1 MKEIS
6 GRAFAERFAL
16 NPSSFAWLLGA
27 GASATAGIPTGYQMI
42 QEFRTRLFA
51 SETGISL
58 REIDPA
64 DPVWQSRID
73 LHHERQGVLPAKGDP
88 SEYSRAF
95 EMLYP
100 TPEDRRLFIR
110 NQVSKGSPSLG
121 HKVLGSLLGARKTPC
136 VFTTN
141 FDSLIESAATIA
153 AQLLP
158 AGGRAE
164 PTLAAIDNAARAE
177 TCLRE
182 SEWPLIVK
190 LHGDYQSVELK
201 NTDGELAQQDAQL
214 RLVLAQ
220 SLQRFGLVVVGYS
233 GRDHSV
239 MQALNA
245 VLRSTVRY
253 PKGIYWLCRDSANL
267 LPAVKEF
274 LEQAELAQVDV
285 HLVHGTTF
293 DELCGDIADVTD
305 LPPSLVTHVFG
316 NRSTATLAQ
325 VPLQRQA
332 ALKAP
337 VLRLSAMPLF
347 EIPRSARKI
356 TLNSN
361 AGIAEVRAM
370 LKQAGARATVGQ
382 AGNAGILAAFG
393 ADAPMVTAL
402 APLGARLAGE
412 IALDIAKDSWA
423 IGVIYDALVRAL
435 CRDLPLFARLNRR
448 GHSLSVSRPNGELPR
463 EMAQARRDLLSRL
476 KVAYGSE
483 LTGPVPRTSAKY
495 SEGLSIR
502 LELADDHWWVV
513 FEPATFIDFDHRAP
527 EGDPAQGTAEWR
539 NAEDWRRE
547 RWVQK
552 YNHRW
557 SAILDAWVELLTH
570 AQGPRRPA
578 YGLAQEAS
586 AIVGVDAVFELGPKT
601 ARSRPAHDHDF
612 FHVQRGQR

>member
-16 NPSSFAWLLGA
+16 NPSGFAWLLGA

-51 SETGISL
+51 SDTGISL

-73 LHHERQGVLPAKGDP
+73 RHHERQDRLPSKGDP
-88 SEYSRAF
+88 SEYCRAF
-95 EMLYP
+95 ETLYP
-100 TPEDRRLFIR
+100 TPEDRRLYIR
-110 NQVSKGSPSLG
+110 NQVNKGSPSLG
-121 HKVLGSLLGARKTPC
+121 HKVVGSLLGSRQTPC

-153 AQLLP
+153 SQMLP
-158 AGGRAE
+158 AGERAV

-201 NTDGELAQQDAQL
+201 NTDQELAQQDARL
-214 RLVLAQ
+214 RLVLTQ
-220 SLQRFGLVVVGYS
+220 SLQRFGLVIVGYS
-233 GRDHSV
+233 GRDDSV
-239 MQALNA
+239 MQALKA
-245 VLRSTVRY
+245 VLRASVRY
-253 PKGIYWLCRDSANL
+253 PKGIYWLCRDSSSL
-267 LPAVKEF
+267 LPAVREF
-274 LEQAELAQVDV
+274 LEEAELAQVDAHIV
-285 HLVHGTTF
+285 RGTTF

-305 LPPSLVTHVFG
+305 LPPPLTTYAFG
-316 NRSTATLAQ
+316 DRSTAAVAQ

-337 VLRLSAMPLF
+337 VLRLSALPVFHM
-347 EIPRSARKI
+347 PRSARKI
-356 TLNSN
+356 ILDSK
-361 AGIAEVRAM
+361 AGIADVRAL
-370 LKQAGARATVGQ
+370 LKQDGVRATVGQ
-382 AGNAGILAAFG
+382 AGHAATLAAFG
-393 ADAPMVTAL
+393 DDALIKKAL
-402 APLGARLAGE
+402 APLGAKLAGE
-412 IALDIAKDSWA
+412 ITLDIAKDSWA
-423 IGVIYDALVRAL
+423 KGVIYDALVRAL
-435 CRDLPLFARLNRR
+435 CRDFPLFARLHGR
-448 GHSLSVSRPNGELPR
+448 GHSLSVSRPSGELSR
-463 EMAQARRDLLSRL
+463 EAAQARGDILSRL

-483 LTGPVPRTSAKY
+483 LTGPVPGTSGKY

-502 LELADDHWWVV
+502 LEHADEHWWAV
-513 FEPATFIDFDHRAP
+513 FEPTTFIDLDHRAP
-527 EGDPAQGTAEWR
+527 DVDPAQSSAEWR
-539 NAEDWRRE
+539 MAEDWRRE

-557 SAILDAWVELLTH
+557 SAILDAWVELLAHTR
-570 AQGPRRPA
+570 GSRRCA
-578 YGLAQEAS
+578 YGLSQET
-586 AIVGVDAVFELGPKT
+586 GVDAVFELGAKT

-612 FHVQRGQR
+612 FHARREQR

>member
-16 NPSSFAWLLGA
+16 NPLGFAWLLGA

-42 QEFRTRLFA
+42 QQFRTRLFA

-64 DPVWQSRID
+64 DPVWRSRID
-73 LHHERQGVLPAKGDP
+73 LHHERKGILPPKGDP

-95 EMLYP
+95 EALYP

-121 HKVLGSLLGARKTPC
+121 HKVLGSLLAARKTPC

-141 FDSLIESAATIA
+141 FDSLIESASTIA
-153 AQLLP
+153 SQLLP
-158 AGGRAE
+158 ASERGT

-201 NTDGELAQQDAQL
+201 NTDRELEQQDAQL
-214 RLVLAQ
+214 RLVLTQ
-220 SLQRFGLVVVGYS
+220 SLQRFGMVVVGYS
-233 GRDHSV
+233 GRDDSV
-239 MQALNA
+239 MQALNV
-245 VLRSTVRY
+245 VLRSPVRY
-253 PKGIYWLCRDSANL
+253 PKGIYWLCRDADSL
-267 LPAVKEF
+267 LPAVREL

-285 HLVHGTTF
+285 HLVRGTTF
-293 DELCGDIADVTD
+293 DELCGDIADVMD
-305 LPPSLVTHVFG
+305 LPASLVTHVFG
-316 NRSTATLAQ
+316 DRSTAAVAQ

-337 VLRLSAMPLF
+337 VLRLSSMPLI
-347 EIPRSARKI
+347 EMPKTARKI

-361 AGIAEVRAM
+361 TGIAEVRAL
-370 LKQAGARATVGQ
+370 LKQAGVRATVGQ
-382 AGNAGILAAFG
+382 AGSPGVLAAFG
-393 ADAPMVTAL
+393 PDALMEKAL

-412 IALDIAKDSWA
+412 ITLDIVKDSWA
-423 IGVIYDALVRAL
+423 KGVIYDALVRAL
-435 CRDLPLFARLNRR
+435 CWELPLFARLHGR
-448 GHSLSVSRPNGELPR
+448 GHSLSVSRPNSELTR
-463 EMAQARRDLLSRL
+463 ELAQARRDLLSRL
-476 KVAYGSE
+476 KTAYGSE
-483 LTGPVPRTSAKY
+483 LTGPVPGTSGKY

-502 LELADDHWWVV
+502 LEQADERWWVV
-513 FEPATFIDFDHRAP
+513 FEPATFIDLDHRTP
-527 EGDPAQGTAEWR
+527 EADRPQATAEWR
-539 NAEDWRRE
+539 KAEDWRRE

-570 AQGPRRPA
+570 AHGPRRSA
-578 YGLAQEAS
+578 YSLAEETGA
-586 AIVGVDAVFELGPKT
+586 DAMFELGTKT

-612 FHVQRGQR
+612 FHAQQGQR

>member
-16 NPSSFAWLLGA
+16 NPLGFAWLLGA

-58 REIDPA
+58 REIDPS

-73 LHHERQGVLPAKGDP
+73 LHHERKGILPPKGDP

-95 EMLYP
+95 EALYP

-110 NQVSKGSPSLG
+110 NQVGKGSPSLG

-153 AQLLP
+153 SQLLP
-158 AGGRAE
+158 ASERGT

-201 NTDGELAQQDAQL
+201 NTDQELAQQDAQL
-214 RLVLAQ
+214 RLVLTQ

-233 GRDHSV
+233 GRDDSI

-245 VLRSTVRY
+245 VLRLPVRF
-253 PKGIYWLCRDSANL
+253 PKGIYWLCRDADSL
-267 LPAVKEF
+267 FPAVREL

-285 HLVHGTTF
+285 HLVRGTTF
-293 DELCGDIADVTD
+293 DEICGDIADVTD
-305 LPPSLVTHVFG
+305 LPASLVTHVFG
-316 NRSTATLAQ
+316 DRSKTAVAQ

-337 VLRLSAMPLF
+337 VLRLSAMPLI
-347 EIPRSARKI
+347 EMPRSARKI
-356 TLNSN
+356 SLTSN
-361 AGIAEVRAM
+361 AGITDIRAL
-370 LKQAGARATVGQ
+370 LKQAGVRATVGQ
-382 AGNAGILAAFG
+382 AGGPGVLAAFG
-393 ADAPMVTAL
+393 PDAPLEKAL
-402 APLGARLAGE
+402 APLGAALAGE
-412 IALDIAKDSWA
+412 VALDIDRDSWA
-423 IGVIYDALVRAL
+423 KGVMYDALVRAL
-435 CRDLPLFARLNRR
+435 CRELPLFARLHGR
-448 GHSLSVSRPNGELPR
+448 GHSLSVSRPNSELSR
-463 EMAQARRDLLSRL
+463 ELAQARRDLLSRL
-476 KVAYGSE
+476 KTAYGSE
-483 LTGPVPRTSAKY
+483 LTGPVPGTSGKY

-502 LELADDHWWVV
+502 LEQADDRWWAV
-513 FEPATFIDFDHRAP
+513 FEPATFIDLDQRTSGA
-527 EGDPAQGTAEWR
+527 ETSQVTAEWR
-539 NAEDWRRE
+539 KAEDWRRE

-570 AQGPRRPA
+570 AQGPRRSA
-578 YGLAQEAS
+578 YGLAGEA
-586 AIVGVDAVFELGPKT
+586 GVDAMFELGAKT